1 MDFTSSGLIAQVK
14 RRAAIPISQ
23 NLYSENDI
31 ISILNEELQNRIV
44 PWITSLRE
52 DYFLE
57 DVEYDTGES
66 INEFEIPRN
75 AIGGKIKSVSVWN
88 NDKMSYPL
96 LKTDENTLF
105 DTRSGYRIENNKV
118 KLYITKITSGKIKI
132 SYYKRPNEIVD
143 YTKAG
148 LITSVGTGVIT
159 VATMPAEI
167 TNGSDIDISCGQT
180 PFEVNFSGQ
189 ATVGVSTYTIS
200 STAGVSVGDYV
211 SAKGK
216 SIFAQIP
223 QEVIPLLCQASA
235 LRMAEYGGD
244 YNAFQAALATYQQME
259 SDSRNLLV
267 PKVEFTTKKILAR
280 LKLSRWLWT

>member
-23 NLYSENDI
+23 NLYTNDDI

-57 DVEYDTGES
+57 EAEYSTGES
-66 INEFEIPRN
+66 IMEFEIPRD

-105 DTRSGYRIENNKV
+105 DSRNGYRIENNKV
-118 KLYITKITSGKIKI
+118 KLYITKITSGKIRI

-148 LITSVGTGVIT
+148 LITSVSSGSFT
-159 VATMPAEI
+159 VATAPAEI
-167 TNGSDIDISCGQT
+167 ITGNTIDISCGQT
-180 PFEVNFSGQ
+180 PFEVVSS
-189 ATVGVSTYTIS
+189 ASVTVNVNTYSVS
-200 STAGVSVGDYV
+200 STTGISVGDYA
-211 SAKGK
+211 SLTKK

-223 QEVIPLLCQASA
+223 QEVIPLLCQACT
-235 LRMAEYGGD
+235 LRMMEYSGD

-259 SDSRNLLV
+259 NDSRNLLV
-267 PKVEFTTKKILAR
+267 PKVEFPTKKILGR
-280 LKLSRWLWT
+280 LKLSRWLWS

>member
-23 NLYSENDI
+23 NLYTNDDI

-57 DVEYDTGES
+57 ETEYSTGES
-66 INEFEIPRN
+66 IMEFEIPRD

-105 DTRSGYRIENNKV
+105 DSRNGYRIENNKV
-118 KLYITKITSGKIKI
+118 KLYITKITSGKIRI

-148 LITSVGTGVIT
+148 LITSVSSGSFT
-159 VATMPAEI
+159 VATAPAEI
-167 TNGSDIDISCGQT
+167 ITGNTIDISCGQT
-180 PFEVNFSGQ
+180 PFEVVSS
-189 ATVGVSTYTIS
+189 ASVTVNVNTYSVS
-200 STAGVSVGDYV
+200 STTGISVGDYA
-211 SAKGK
+211 SLTKK

-223 QEVIPLLCQASA
+223 QEVIPLLCQACT
-235 LRMAEYGGD
+235 LRMMEYSGD
-244 YNAFQAALATYQQME
+244 YNAF
-259 SDSRNLLV
+259 V
-267 PKVEFTTKKILAR
+267 PKVEFPTKKILGR
-280 LKLSRWLWT
+280 LKLSRWLWS

>member
-23 NLYSENDI
+23 NLYTSDDI

-57 DVEYDTGES
+57 EVEYDTGES
-66 INEFEIPRN
+66 ITEFEIPRSS
-75 AIGGKIKSVSVWN
+75 IGGKIKSVSVWN

-96 LKTDENTLF
+96 IKTDENTLF
-105 DTRSGYRIENNKV
+105 DSRNGYRIENNKV
-118 KLYITKITSGKIKI
+118 KLYITKIVSGKIKI
-132 SYYKRPNEIVD
+132 SYYKRPNEIID

-148 LITSVGTGVIT
+148 LITSVSSGTIT

-167 TNGSDIDISCGQT
+167 TSGSDVDVSCGET
-180 PFEVNFSGQ
+180 PFEVKFSGE
-189 ATVGVSTYTIS
+189 ATNGVNTYSIS
-200 STAGVSVGDYV
+200 DTSGISVGDYV
-211 SAKGK
+211 SLKGK

-223 QEVIPLLCQASA
+223 QEVIPLLCQAA
-235 LRMAEYGGD
+235 TLRMMEYSGD

-267 PKVEFTTKKILAR
+267 PKVEFPTKKILGR
-280 LKLSRWLWT
+280 LRLSRWLWT

>member
-1 MDFTSSGLIAQVK
+1 MDFTSSGLISQVK

-23 NLYSENDI
+23 NLYNESDI

-57 DVEYDTGES
+57 EVEYDTGES
-66 INEFEIPRN
+66 INEFEIPRE
-75 AIGGKIKSVSVWN
+75 AVGGKIKSVSVWQ

-105 DTRSGYRIENNKV
+105 DSRSGYRIENNKV
-118 KLYITKITSGKIKI
+118 KLYITKITSGKIRI

-148 LITSVGTGVIT
+148 LITAVSTGTIT
-159 VATMPAEI
+159 VSTMPAEI
-167 TNGSDIDISCGQT
+167 TTGDIVDVSCGKT
-180 PFEVNFSGQ
+180 PFEVVFSGQ
-189 ATVGVSTYTIS
+189 ATNGVNSYSVSNAENIS
-200 STAGVSVGDYV
+200 IGDYV
-211 SAKGK
+211 SLSGK

-223 QEVIPLLCQASA
+223 QEVIPLLCQAVT
-235 LRMAEYGGD
+235 LRMMEYSGD

-259 SDSRNLLV
+259 NDSRNLLV
-267 PKVEFTTKKILAR
+267 PKVEFPTKKILGR

>member
-14 RRAAIPISQ
+14 RRAAIPVSQ
-23 NLYSENDI
+23 NLYTNDDI

-57 DVEYDTGES
+57 ETEYSTGES
-66 INEFEIPRN
+66 ITEFEIPRD

-105 DTRSGYRIENNKV
+105 DSRNGYRIENNKV
-118 KLYITKITSGKIKI
+118 KLYITKITSGKIRI

-148 LITSVGTGVIT
+148 LITSVSSGSFT
-159 VATMPAEI
+159 VATAPAEI
-167 TNGSDIDISCGQT
+167 ITGNTIDISCGQT
-180 PFEVNFSGQ
+180 PFEVVSS
-189 ATVGVSTYTIS
+189 ASVTVNVNTYSVS
-200 STAGVSVGDYV
+200 STTGISVGDYA
-211 SAKGK
+211 SLTKK

-223 QEVIPLLCQASA
+223 QEVIPLLCQACT
-235 LRMAEYGGD
+235 LRMMEYSGD

-259 SDSRNLLV
+259 NDSRNLLV
-267 PKVEFTTKKILAR
+267 PKVEFPTKKILGR
-280 LKLSRWLWT
+280 LKLSRWLWS